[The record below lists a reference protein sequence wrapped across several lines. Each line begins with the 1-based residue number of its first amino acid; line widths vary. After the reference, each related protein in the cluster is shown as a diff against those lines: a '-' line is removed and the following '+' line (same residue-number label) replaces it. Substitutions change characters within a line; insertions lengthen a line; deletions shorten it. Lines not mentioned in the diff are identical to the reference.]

1 MARAGGIPLPTITDD
16 RALGSADI
24 QRSLRFNRGDSPYLS
39 RALGSPTSDDKASV
53 SVWLKRTDIST
64 DNSFFDNYQ
73 GTNDRLTISLL
84 SSTDGDALS
93 VYQRDS
99 SGIVCLL
106 TTTQVF
112 RDPSAW
118 YHILVAFDTTQS
130 TEADR
135 VKIYVNGT
143 QITSFSSSTYFS
155 QNHNLRAGSGYTTNV
170 GRYGAGSNYFG
181 GYMAEFNYID
191 GQQLSPTDVGF
202 TDSQTGIWMPK
213 RYEGSYGNNGFRLDF
228 SDNSSTAA
236 LGIDKSPNGN
246 DFTTNNFS
254 VSAGAGNDSVEDTPT
269 NNFPTFNPLCEN
281 NDHTYSE
288 GNLKVTYAANNQSGN
303 VTTMSSP
310 KTGKWYWEVRAL
322 DNYLFIG
329 VTANT
334 YLGTG
339 NIITATN
346 TGGST
351 VAYYSSGDKYVGGSS
366 STYNNQSY
374 TNGDLIGVALDM
386 DNGQVTFYKN
396 NTSQGVIPLV
406 STEGHLAIGSVGTG
420 QALSMS
426 INFGQQAFSY
436 TPPTGF
442 KKLCSANLSP
452 NVPSIVRPQRHFDTL
467 LYTPSG
473 GGTHYGGL
481 EFTPDLVWFKS
492 RTQLYNPYFLDVVRG
507 TGQKA
512 LSPATDDQE
521 GSDTTAITSFD
532 RGGFTLPI
540 SGIND
545 SGSGTNGVV
554 AWCWKAGGAAVSNTD
569 GDITSSVSVNE
580 EAGFSIATYT
590 GSTASGALTVGHG
603 LGKKPAW
610 VMIKRR
616 DDTGEW
622 IVGHQGLAT
631 NAFANN
637 KFLKLDAS
645 NSTFTNSLVF
655 GAEPTTTVT
664 QIVTNGAGGAAN
676 LTSSGTYVMYSWA
689 EIPGFSKFGSYK
701 GNGSSTDGTFVHLGF
716 RPAWVMIKCFST
728 SDHWN
733 ISDAKRGN
741 FNEIDEA
748 LYANNNQVEGWN
760 GSLDKMDF
768 LSNGFK
774 IRKNNSQTN
783 ASGATYIYMA
793 FAEQP
798 NTTPFGTFS
807 EAR

>member
-1 MARAGGIPLPTITDD
+1 MARIGGAPLPTITDD
-16 RALGSADI
+16 SALGGAVI
-24 QRSLRFNRGDSPYLS
+24 EKSLRFN
-39 RALGSPTSDDKASV
+39 DD
-53 SVWLKRTDIST
+53 
-64 DNSFFDNYQ
+64 
-73 GTNDRLTISLL
+73 
-84 SSTDGDALS
+84 
-93 VYQRDS
+93 DS
-99 SGIVCLL
+99 SYLNRTPSSASNRKTFTFSCWAKRGNIGGSNKHIFAIQIDSSNQFVIRFVNTDKLQIYDYQSASHQL
-106 TTTQVF
+106 IFTTDVLY
-112 RDPSAW
+112 RDVSAW
-118 YHILVAFDTTQS
+118 YHIVLAIDTTQS
-130 TEADR
+130 TNTDR
-135 VKIYVNGT
+135 FKLYVNGSQVT
-143 QITSFSSSTYFS
+143 DFGTATYPS
-155 QNHNLRAGSGYTTNV
+155 QNHDTLVNTTNAHDI
-170 GRYGAGSNYFG
+170 GQKNSALYFD
-181 GYMAEFNYID
+181 GYLAEFHFVD
-191 GQQLSPTDVGF
+191 GYQYDPSYFGF
-202 TDSQTGIWMPK
+202 TDPVTSIWMPK

-664 QIVTNGAGGAAN
+664 QIVTDGNAGAAN